1 MDLFDFTGIPI
12 ISVATADLSQYFWL
26 FLLMLGVAF
35 LVSLWVIRLHFTRF
49 NYVMESEKKKANF
62 FIFLF
67 VGVSIALLAVSA
79 IFYYLFLNSL

>member
-1 MDLFDFTGIPI
+1 MDLFDFIGIPSI
-12 ISVATADLSQYFWL
+12 PVATDDLSQYFWL
-26 FLLMLGVAF
+26 FLLLLGVAF
-35 LVSLWVIRLHFTRF
+35 LVSLWVIQLHFTRF
-49 NYVMESEKKKANF
+49 DYVIESEKKKATF